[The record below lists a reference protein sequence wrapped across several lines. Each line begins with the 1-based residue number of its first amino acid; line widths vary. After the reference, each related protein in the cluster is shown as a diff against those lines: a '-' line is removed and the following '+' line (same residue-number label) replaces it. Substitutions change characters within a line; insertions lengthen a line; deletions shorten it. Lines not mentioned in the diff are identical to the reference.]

1 MSPDTAPHGETGQP
15 VAADDPG
22 AQNADET
29 AGPPIVRARA
39 LSGRGPEGIAFG
51 PIDLTVPSGGMH
63 VLQGDPGSGRTSLL
77 LAVAGRFSPVSGALE
92 VAGHTS
98 PARIREVCAIAGFA
112 DIDEIDDGVRV
123 RAVVA
128 EQLAWRTRWY
138 RRAPQPDAER
148 MAALFAPVFGPL
160 PQPDPAARFGDL
172 SELDRMLVRIAM
184 AVHDDPR
191 LLIIDDLE
199 QVRSRPDQELLARR
213 LIALGERRTV
223 LATVINPLP
232 AGIGPHRIYPEATV
246 APATTPEKDH

>member
-1 MSPDTAPHGETGQP
+1 DRSGHRAALRPCGPPSGTHRSAAGRKEDTSAMSPDTAPHGETGQP
-15 VAADDPG
+15 AAAAAPG
-22 AQNADET
+22 ATSADQT
-29 AGPPIVRARA
+29 AGPPIVRARS

-51 PIDLTVPSGGMH
+51 PVDLAVPAGGMH

-77 LAVAGRFSPVSGALE
+77 LAVAGRFSTVSGDLA
-92 VAGHTS
+92 VAGRTS

-138 RRAPQPDAER
+138 RRAPRFDAER
-148 MAALFAPVFGPL
+148 QAALFDPVFGPL

-184 AVHDDPR
+184 DVHDDPR

-199 QVRSRPDQELLARR
+199 QLSFRPDQELLARPM
-213 LIALGERRTV
+213 IAPG
-223 LATVINPLP
+223 
-232 AGIGPHRIYPEATV
+232 
-246 APATTPEKDH
+246 